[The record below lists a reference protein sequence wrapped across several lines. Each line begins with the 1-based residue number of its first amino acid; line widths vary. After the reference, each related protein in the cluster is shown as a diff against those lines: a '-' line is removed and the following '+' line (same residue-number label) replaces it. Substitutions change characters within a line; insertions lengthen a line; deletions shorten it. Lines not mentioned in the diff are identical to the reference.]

1 MDKLR
6 LILAALSLGLGLF
19 FVLSAILG
27 IYRFRFV
34 LNRMHA
40 AALTDTMGVFHILLG
55 LALLSWDMAYF
66 PKLLLILLF
75 LWIGSPLTSH
85 LLARLEIDTDEDAED
100 HYRKEDRR

>member
-19 FVLSAILG
+19 FVLSAVFG

-34 LNRMHA
+34 LNRIHA
-40 AALTDTMGVFHILLG
+40 AALTDTMGVFCILLG
-55 LALLSWDMAYF
+55 MILLSWDLAFF
-66 PKLLLILLF
+66 PKLLLLLLF

-85 LLARLEIDTDEDAED
+85 LLARLEVETDPEAED